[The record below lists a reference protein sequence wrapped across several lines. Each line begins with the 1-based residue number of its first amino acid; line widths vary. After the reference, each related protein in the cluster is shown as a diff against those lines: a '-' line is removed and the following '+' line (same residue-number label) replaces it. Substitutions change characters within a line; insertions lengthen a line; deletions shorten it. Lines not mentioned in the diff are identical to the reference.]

1 MSFVIAIDGPAG
13 TGKGTITDIIAKKF
27 NLTNID
33 TGAMYRCATIEV
45 VDKNVDLDNP
55 EEVKNIL
62 KNMKIEFQNNNG
74 NQIVF
79 LNNKDVTREIRSK
92 KVLEHISK
100 VSAVKEIREFMNDIQ
115 REFGK
120 TKNIIMEG
128 RDIGTVVF
136 PNADVK
142 IYLDA
147 DVEERAKRRY
157 KQNKENNI
165 FTPYDEILESI
176 KKRDKLDKER
186 KYGALKIPK
195 DAIVIDTTNL
205 TIDEVVEKIDNI
217 IKEKIK

>member
-45 VDKNVDLDNP
+45 LDKNVDIDNL
-55 EEVKNIL
+55 EEVKNML
-62 KNMKIEFQNNNG
+62 KDMKIELKNNNG

-79 LNNKDVTREIRSK
+79 LNNKDVTKEIRSK
-92 KVLEHISK
+92 RVLEHISK
-100 VSAVKEIREFMNDIQ
+100 VSAVKEIREFLSNIQ

-120 TKNIIMEG
+120 TRNIIMEG

-136 PNADVK
+136 PDADVK

-147 DVEERAKRRY
+147 DVEERAMRRY
-157 KQNKENNI
+157 KQNRENNI
-165 FTPYDEILESI
+165 LTPYDEILESI

-186 KYGALKIPK
+186 KYGALKIAE
-195 DAIVIDTTNL
+195 DAIIIDTTKL
-205 TIDEVVEKIDNI
+205 TIDEVVKKIEDI
-217 IKEKIK
+217 IKERIK